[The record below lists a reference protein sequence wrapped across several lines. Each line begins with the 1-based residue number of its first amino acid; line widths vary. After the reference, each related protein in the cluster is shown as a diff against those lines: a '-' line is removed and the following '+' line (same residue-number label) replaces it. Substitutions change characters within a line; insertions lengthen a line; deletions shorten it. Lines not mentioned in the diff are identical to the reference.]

1 MVNEYQTEMRKLRR
15 EVRSSRNSLVNVVTL
30 LGSAV
35 LMIIAPVTAWFLMP
49 AIALWVV
56 GSVVASVVRR

>member
-1 MVNEYQTEMRKLRR
+1 MMNDYQVEMRKLRR

-35 LMIIAPVTAWFLMP
+35 LMIIAPVTAWFLIP
-49 AIALWVV
+49 AIALWVL
-56 GSVVASVVRR
+56 GSVVSSVLRR